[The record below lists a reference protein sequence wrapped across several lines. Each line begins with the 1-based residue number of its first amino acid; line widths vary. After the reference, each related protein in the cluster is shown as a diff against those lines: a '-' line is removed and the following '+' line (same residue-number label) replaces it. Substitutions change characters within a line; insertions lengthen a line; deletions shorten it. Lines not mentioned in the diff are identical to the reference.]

1 MVSGSIYLRITS
13 VCAPQ
18 EIVIDVKG
26 VEKVSWKDR
35 ETHQVDGRQEQRE
48 VKRRDKR
55 DIFRYK
61 NPCFVFQAPQLIPG
75 DYSIPFSFMM
85 PANLP
90 SSFQFIDQHNWQ
102 RPKGKVKYS
111 IKAMMMDHH
120 KK

>member
-1 MVSGSIYLRITS
+1 MGNIDSRSHHSCGYMVVQTSQPIYNPGTPVSGSIYLRITA
-13 VCAPQ
+13 VCAPR
-18 EIVIDVKG
+18 EILIDVKG

-35 ETHQVDGRQEQRE
+35 ETHNVDGRQETRE

-61 NPCFVFQAPQLIPG
+61 NPCFAFTLPQLMPG

-90 SSFQFIDQHNWQ
+90 SSF
-102 RPKGKVKYS
+102 
-111 IKAMMMDHH
+111 
-120 KK
+120 